1 MGAPA
6 TILVVE
12 DMPHIRNSLR
22 IFLQGAGY
30 EVAEAGN
37 PMEARLVLEQKR
49 VDLVLLDV
57 MMPLADGYTFCK
69 ALKEDARFKSIPV
82 IFCTAKASRED
93 IAAAISAGGIDY
105 IVKPFTK
112 DIVLAKVAKV
122 LQAVNSARRGT
133 ILVVDDDGP
142 TRNIVRYFLTH
153 AGFSVIEAR
162 DGLEAVAAL
171 AKAPGV
177 NLVLMDIGIPR
188 VDGMTLTQ
196 KLREHPKYRTIPIV
210 FCSARGEDEVRN
222 KAAELGAAGYIVK
235 PFTREVFLAEIEKA
249 VASVAGQG

>member
-1 MGAPA
+1 MVEPA

-30 EVAEAGN
+30 RVAEAGN
-37 PMEARLVLEQKR
+37 PMEARMVLEQRK
-49 VDLVLLDV
+49 VDLVLLDI
-57 MMPLADGYTFCK
+57 MMPLADGYSFCK

-112 DIVLAKVAKV
+112 DIVLGKVAKV
-122 LQAVNSARRGT
+122 LETVTAARRAT

-142 TRNIVRYFLTH
+142 TRNIIRYFLTH
-153 AGFSVIEAR
+153 AGFAVIEAK
-162 DGLEAVAAL
+162 DAVEAVAAL
-171 AKAPGV
+171 AQSPVV
-177 NLVLMDIGIPR
+177 NLVLMDIGIPK

-196 KLREHPKYRTIPIV
+196 RLHEHPKYRTVPVV
-210 FCSARGEDEVRN
+210 FCSARAEHEVRN
-222 KAAELGAAGYIVK
+222 KAAELGAVGYIVK

-249 VASVAGQG
+249 VASVPS

>member
-1 MGAPA
+1 MGDPA

-30 EVAEAGN
+30 RVAEAAN
-37 PMEARLVLEQKR
+37 PLEAKMVLEQKK
-49 VDLVLLDV
+49 VDLVLLDI
-57 MMPLADGYTFCK
+57 MMPMADGYSFCK
-69 ALKEDARFKSIPV
+69 ALKEDVRFKSIPV

-112 DIVLAKVAKV
+112 DVVLGKVGKV
-122 LQAVNSARRGT
+122 LETVSAPCRAT

-142 TRNIVRYFLTH
+142 TRNIIRYFLTH
-153 AGFSVIEAR
+153 AGFGVIEAR
-162 DGLEAVAAL
+162 DAVEAVAAL
-171 AKAPGV
+171 AHSPVV
-177 NLVLMDIGIPR
+177 NLVLMDIGIPN

-196 KLREHPKYRTIPIV
+196 KLRAHPKYRTVPVV
-210 FCSARGEDEVRN
+210 FCSARAEHEVRN
-222 KAAELGAAGYIVK
+222 KAAELGAVGYIVK

-249 VASVAGQG
+249 VASAPT